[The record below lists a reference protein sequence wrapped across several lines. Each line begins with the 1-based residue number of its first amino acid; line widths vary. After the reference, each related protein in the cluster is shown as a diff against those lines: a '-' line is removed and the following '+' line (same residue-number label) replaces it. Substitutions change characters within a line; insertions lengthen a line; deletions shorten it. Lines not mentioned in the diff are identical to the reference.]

1 MPSGTEHLLR
11 DILQTLRSMGL
22 RFKLEEHNDAM
33 DPASD
38 DPRLGQPLEAS
49 EITSEKRTQPLEA
62 SEIAEMRTQRL
73 SLTILF

>member
-1 MPSGTEHLLR
+1 LPSGTEHLLR

-33 DPASD
+33 DPAAD

-49 EITSEKRTQPLEA
+49 EMS
-62 SEIAEMRTQRL
+62 EMRTQRL

>member
-1 MPSGTEHLLR
+1 
-11 DILQTLRSMGL
+11 MGL

-33 DPASD
+33 DPAAD

-49 EITSEKRTQPLEA
+49 EITSE
-62 SEIAEMRTQRL
+62 MRTQRL